1 MGTPK
6 TRMDIMIRLPILF
19 AGFFIL
25 GIGIVAN
32 LYAYLGTSPWGVF
45 HVGLTNI
52 APLTLGQATQIVGLI
67 IIISSWLLGFSP
79 GFGTFA
85 NMITIGFFIDI
96 IISWNIV
103 PIQSQTSLQILQ
115 LLLSIIILGA
125 GVFLYLKAQLGAGP
139 RDGLMVALTARFNRP
154 VSHIRVP
161 MDITVSILGYLLGG
175 PLGMG
180 TVITA
185 LTLGYSIQF
194 FFRIGGFDSTSK
206 QLSLTDVYQIIKK
219 KKIDKK

>member
-6 TRMDIMIRLPILF
+6 TRMDIMVRLPILF
-19 AGFFIL
+19 GGFFIL
-25 GIGIVAN
+25 AIGIVAN
-32 LYAYLGTSPWGVF
+32 LYASLGTSPWGVF

-52 APLTLGQATQIVGLI
+52 APLTLGQATQIVGLVI
-67 IIISSWLLGFSP
+67 VISSWLLGFSP

-85 NMITIGFFIDI
+85 NMVTIGFFIDI
-96 IISWNIV
+96 IISWKII
-103 PIQSQTSLQILQ
+103 PIQSQLSWQIPQ

-161 MDITVSILGYLLGG
+161 MDIIVSILGYFLGG

-180 TVITA
+180 TIITA
-185 LTLGYSIQF
+185 LTLGYCMQF

-206 QLSLTDVYQIIKK
+206 QLSLTGLYQIIKRRT
-219 KKIDKK
+219 